1 MNRINIYTWNIS
13 VISDYCC
20 CFHFDQILKMMC
32 RIVNGFRNF
41 FSQNWKAKEP
51 QGKTRIF
58 AKIKRHK
65 TFLVFMF
72 FEGSKPT
79 MNISDVTSSCMTSTG
94 VPCVQK
100 RFEEGHVSSLVK
112 APKKLV
118 LLISKRLVFI
128 SPFIFT

>member
-1 MNRINIYTWNIS
+1 
-13 VISDYCC
+13 
-20 CFHFDQILKMMC
+20 
-32 RIVNGFRNF
+32 
-41 FSQNWKAKEP
+41 
-51 QGKTRIF
+51 
-58 AKIKRHK
+58 
-65 TFLVFMF
+65 MF

-118 LLISKRLVFI
+118 L
-128 SPFIFT
+128 SPLHLQEVGLHLTLHIHFEVGPLLLL